1 MDKAIKTNDNRKFIL
16 DCLRYGAKDTADAW
30 GLLYLMYQR

>member
-16 DCLRYGAKDTADAW
+16 DYLRYGAKDTADAW